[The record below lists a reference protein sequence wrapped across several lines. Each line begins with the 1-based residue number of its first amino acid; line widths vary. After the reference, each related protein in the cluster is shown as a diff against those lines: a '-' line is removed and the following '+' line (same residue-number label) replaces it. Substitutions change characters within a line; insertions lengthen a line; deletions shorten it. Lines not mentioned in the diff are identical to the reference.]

1 MTITIGIVIS
11 EGIVLAADSRQV
23 TESAPGRWRVDSD
36 SAHKIIQLGP
46 QLAAMLCG
54 QGSFYADRASSPQSL
69 GLLLRSAAA
78 RLPAGCSVE
87 EAASRIHKE
96 LLQRLQAHQTAT
108 GSEQSGLGFHIVG
121 YEAGGTAGEIWRCE
135 LPGGVQLERSSRDA
149 GAVWSGQREIVDR
162 LLLGYDPR
170 LPDLLTTG
178 TDLRAAFLEQRAKLQ
193 LHIGF
198 QTMTLQDAV
207 SLAALLVR
215 ATIDLQRFSDGIVG
229 RPGQFPTCGGAV
241 DVAVITPHEGFCWL
255 QKKELSAF

>member
-1 MTITIGIVIS
+1 MTITVGIVIS

-23 TESAPGRWRVDSD
+23 TESAPGQWRVDSD

-46 QLAAMLCG
+46 HLAALLCG

-69 GLLLRSAAA
+69 GLLLRSAAG
-78 RLPAGCSVE
+78 RLPAGCTVQQ
-87 EAASRIHKE
+87 AASRIHKE

-108 GSEQSGLGFHIVG
+108 GSEQSGLGFHILG
-121 YEAGGTAGEIWRCE
+121 YQAGETIGEIWRCE

-170 LPDLLTTG
+170 LPDLLTASPA
-178 TDLRAAFLEQRAKLQ
+178 RAAFLEQRAKLQ

-229 RPGQFPTCGGAV
+229 RPGQFPTCGGALE
-241 DVAVITPHEGFCWL
+241 VAVITPHEGFSWL
-255 QKKELSAF
+255 QKKELSVF